1 VTDLPKTAPDRYADY
16 ADVIVIG
23 GGVAGCA
30 AALSAARKGVSVVM
44 LTKLPDPEEANTRY
58 AQGGIIY
65 TGPDDSPDLL
75 ARDILDAGA
84 WAGDPEAA
92 RLLAREGPPLVK
104 RLLVDELSV
113 PFDPDEPGFEGLH
126 LTREGAHS
134 VERIIHR
141 HDTTGSAIQSALTR
155 AVYAEE
161 RISLLP
167 GARAASLAV
176 EAGGRVAGVYAGYAG
191 ETVEIRGRSI
201 VLATGGLGGLY
212 SHTTNPPGA
221 TGDGVALATAA
232 GARVRDLHYV
242 QFHPTALYT
251 TGERFLVSEAVRGEG
266 GVLRDPDGEEFVE
279 HALGSLAPRDVVA
292 RSIASM
298 MDRTGSP
305 CAYLDITSRPR
316 DWLQD
321 RFPAIF
327 ARCLEDGVDPSRDPI
342 PVVPA
347 AHYSCGGVAT
357 DDRGRTGVRGLWAS
371 GEVARTGLHGAN
383 RLASTSLL
391 EGLVWGWRSGAD
403 AARPGAVPAG
413 PLRPAGRTAPAP
425 APGEAGDRLRATMW
439 EHAGLVRTG
448 PGLETGLRELDD
460 LEEEYGDT
468 DLGAPLSVARAI
480 LTGAL
485 EDRRS
490 LGCHYRADGETPEAT
505 EEARVVDLPG

>member
-1 VTDLPKTAPDRYADY
+1 MTRAPDLH
-16 ADVIVIG
+16 ADVVVVG

-30 AALSAARKGVSVVM
+30 AALSAARGGASVLM

-65 TGPDDSPDLL
+65 TGPGDSPELL
-75 ARDILDAGA
+75 TRDVLEAGA
-84 WAGDPEAA
+84 NAGDPRAA
-92 RLLAREGPPLVK
+92 RLLAEEGPPLVR

-113 PFDPDEPGFEGLH
+113 PFDTEETGFEGLH

-134 VERIIHR
+134 VERIIHHR
-141 HDTTGSAIQSALTR
+141 DTTGSEIQSALTR
-155 AVYAEE
+155 AVYEEE
-161 RISLLP
+161 RITVLP
-167 GARAASLAV
+167 DARAASLAV
-176 EAGGRVAGVYAGYAG
+176 EGAGSRVAGVYADYAG
-191 ETVEIRGRSI
+191 ENVEIQGRSV

-221 TGDGVALATAA
+221 TGDGVALALDA

-251 TGERFLVSEAVRGEG
+251 GGERFLVSEAVRGEG
-266 GVLRDPDGEEFVE
+266 GILRGPDGEEFVQ
-279 HALGSLAPRDVVA
+279 HPLGSLAPRDVVA

-305 CAYLDITSRPR
+305 CAYLDITHRSR
-316 DWLQD
+316 DWLRD

-327 ARCLEDGVDPSRDPI
+327 ARCLEDGVDPSREPI

-357 DDRGRTGVRGLWAS
+357 DDRGRTGVRGLWAA
-371 GEVARTGLHGAN
+371 GETARTGLHGAN

-391 EGLVWGWRSGAD
+391 EGLVWGWRSGED
-403 AARPGAVPAG
+403 AARPGSVPNGSLHPAG
-413 PLRPAGRTAPAP
+413 PDNVPEP
-425 APGEAGDRLRATMW
+425 APGEAWDRLRETMW
-439 EHAGLVRTG
+439 SHAGLVRSG
-448 PGLETGLRELDD
+448 PGLETGIRELDA
-460 LEEEYGDT
+460 LERDHGGT
-468 DLGAPLSVARAI
+468 DLRAPLTVARLM

-490 LGCHYRADGETPEAT
+490 LGCHYRSDAESS
-505 EEARVVDLPG
+505 EEARVADLPG